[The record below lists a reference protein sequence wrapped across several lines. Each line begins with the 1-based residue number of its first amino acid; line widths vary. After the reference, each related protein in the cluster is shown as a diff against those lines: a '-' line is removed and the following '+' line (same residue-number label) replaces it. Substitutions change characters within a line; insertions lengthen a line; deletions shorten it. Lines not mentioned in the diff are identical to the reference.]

1 MKMETYEIDTLSE
14 GELQDCLILLTQRY
28 NDLVIIT
35 SALEL
40 NGNITVKQ
48 TPQQTIL
55 QSPFISILN
64 MKNNINIL
72 HDTLLACQERLNEDN
87 TALE

>member
-14 GELQDCLILLTQRY
+14 GELLDCLTLLTQRY
-28 NDLVIIT
+28 NDLIIIT

-40 NGNITVKQ
+40 NGNITVK
-48 TPQQTIL
+48 PISYEL
-55 QSPFISILN
+55 LLYSPFMSIVN

-72 HDTLLACQERLNEDN
+72 RDTILACQRRLNEGSE
-87 TALE
+87 T

>member
-14 GELQDCLILLTQRY
+14 GELQDCLILLAQRY
-28 NDLVIIT
+28 NDIAIII

-40 NGNITVKQ
+40 NGNIIVK
-48 TPQQTIL
+48 PISHESLL
-55 QSPFISILN
+55 QSPFINIVN

-72 HDTLLACQERLNEDN
+72 RDTLLACQRRLNEGDE
-87 TALE
+87 A